1 MKRLALFL
9 LLVNLAWAGYFLERD
24 GWTAGDAKE
33 NAPLNASRLSLRPP
47 PSPPSRAADV
57 PVAAPHGDTLPAYC
71 VEWRGLA
78 PVELK
83 PVRELLNGMAEERVM
98 SFSEVPLDLRHWV
111 IFPPLPSREAA
122 TAKLAGFAAAGIKD
136 AFVVKSGPWDNAIS
150 LGLYAKEEA
159 ARRRVRELDDKGI
172 PGTRIEPQA
181 KQGSDYYFEI
191 RSEDADALKSLNE
204 AKAAYPNSTLSRV
217 ACTP

>member
-1 MKRLALFL
+1 MRWLALFL
-9 LLVNLAWAGYFLERD
+9 LLANLAWAAFFLGRD
-24 GWTAGDAKE
+24 GWTAGGAEE
-33 NAPLNASRLSLRPP
+33 NAPLNPSRLSLRPP
-47 PSPPSRAADV
+47 PPSPTRADV
-57 PVAAPHGDTLPAYC
+57 PVAAPRPDTLQAYC

-83 PVRELLNGMAEERVM
+83 PVRELLKGMTEERVM

-159 ARRRVRELDDKGI
+159 ARQRVREFEDKGI
-172 PGTRIEPQA
+172 PGVRIEPQA
-181 KQGSDYYFEI
+181 KQGSDYYFVI
-191 RSEDADALKSLNE
+191 RSEDADALKNLNG
-204 AKAAYPNSTLSRV
+204 AKAAYPDSALSRV

>member
-1 MKRLALFL
+1 MKWLALFL
-9 LLVNLAWAGYFLERD
+9 LLANLAWAGFFLGRD
-24 GWTAGDAKE
+24 GWTAGGAAE

-47 PSPPSRAADV
+47 PPPQADG
-57 PVAAPHGDTLPAYC
+57 PVAEPRPDKQQAYC
-71 VEWRGLA
+71 VEWRGLV
-78 PVELK
+78 PDELK
-83 PVRELLNGMAEERVM
+83 PARELLKGMAEERVM

-122 TAKLAGFAAAGIKD
+122 TAKLAEFAAAGIKD
-136 AFVVKSGPWDNAIS
+136 AFVVRSDAWDNAIS

-159 ARRRVRELDDKGI
+159 AKRRMREIEDKGI

-181 KQGSDYYFEI
+181 KRGTDYYFVI

-204 AKAAYPNSTLSRV
+204 AKAAYPNSALSRV

>member
-1 MKRLALFL
+1 MKWLALFL
-9 LLVNLAWAGYFLERD
+9 LMVNLAWAGFFLGRD
-24 GWTAGDAKE
+24 GWSAGDAEE

-47 PSPPSRAADV
+47 SHPPSQADG
-57 PVAAPHGDTLPAYC
+57 PVAASAPDTPQAYC

-78 PVELK
+78 PDELRSA
-83 PVRELLNGMAEERVM
+83 RELLKGMAEQRVM

-122 TAKLAGFAAAGIKD
+122 IAKLAGLSAAGIQD
-136 AFVVKSGPWDNAIS
+136 AFVVKSGAWDNALS
-150 LGLYAKEEA
+150 LGLYAREEA
-159 ARRRVRELDDKGI
+159 ARRRVREVEDKGVL
-172 PGTRIEPQA
+172 GVRIEPQA
-181 KQGSDYYFEI
+181 KQGSGYYFVV